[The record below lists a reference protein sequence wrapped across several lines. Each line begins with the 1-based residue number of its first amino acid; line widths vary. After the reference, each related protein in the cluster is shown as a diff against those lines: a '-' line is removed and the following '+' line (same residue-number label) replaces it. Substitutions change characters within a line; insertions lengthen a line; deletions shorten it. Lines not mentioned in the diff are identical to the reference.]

1 MTVEVMTCEKKAD
14 GLPMPRRIWAVL
26 AISITLMMSVLD
38 ASIAN
43 VVLPTFSKDFGTTPS
58 LTIWIMNAYQLALI
72 VSLLSFLP

>member
-1 MTVEVMTCEKKAD
+1 MCIRD
-14 GLPMPRRIWAVL
+14 RPRRIWAVL